1 MTFNVV
7 RQVRGEDPD
16 ADTETEINLKRLLM
30 SKKGEIVQTEEVR
43 RAGWLAVVWAGDTA
57 GKNQRRQE
65 LINMKIVTGSKVLKI
80 IPRGR
85 PGDTSV
91 PLGRVDNTQALRL
104 RAAGFLKS
112 LNWR

>member
-1 MTFNVV
+1 
-7 RQVRGEDPD
+7 
-16 ADTETEINLKRLLM
+16 M
-30 SKKGEIVQTEEVR
+30 SKLRFKGKKEEVR
-43 RAGWLAVVWAGDTA
+43 WAGWLAVVWAGDTA

-104 RAAGFLKS
+104 RAAGFLKC
-112 LNWR
+112 LDWRCGAGV